1 MILDN
6 RRNRPADYSG
16 QSLECRRRSLSN
28 REVLSPVGINQHQ
41 SGRLFIISLKSVHY
55 LQTNHPLLYV
65 HIGYWLKIQPFI
77 VTNNKFVYLKHNGG
91 FYHLYIELTTAGKV
105 GKLQVIPVI
114 RSTRNCYLGPQS
126 GLSTTYIANIIYRF

>member
-28 REVLSPVGINQHQ
+28 REVLSPAGINQHQ

-55 LQTNHPLLYV
+55 LQTNSPLLYV
-65 HIGYWLKIQPFI
+65 HIGYWLKIHPFI
-77 VTNNKFVYLKHNGG
+77 FTNNKFVYLKHNGG
-91 FYHLYIELTTAGKV
+91 STIYILS
-105 GKLQVIPVI
+105 LQRQEKYENYVTPVI

-126 GLSTTYIANIIYRF
+126 GMSTTYIANIIYRI